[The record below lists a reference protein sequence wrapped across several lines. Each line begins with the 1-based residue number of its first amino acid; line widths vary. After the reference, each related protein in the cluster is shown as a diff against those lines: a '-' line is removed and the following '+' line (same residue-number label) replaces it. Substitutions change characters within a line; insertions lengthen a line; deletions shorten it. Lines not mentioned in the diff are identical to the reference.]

1 MLDKKRCLE
10 NIRRMASISK
20 IANVRLR
27 PHCKTHASLNIAD
40 WLRKEADVTCI
51 TVSSLS
57 MAEYFASEW
66 NNITVAFPIN
76 ILEMNTINKML
87 CFYKNLRLNLL
98 VENTEAVDALELSL
112 SSTVGIYIKID
123 IGYGRT
129 GITAHETPHINP
141 ILKLLKSSPRMQFLG
156 FLTHSGHSYHC
167 RSAEGVY
174 EIYRSPASS

>member
-1 MLDKKRCLE
+1 
-10 NIRRMASISK
+10 
-20 IANVRLR
+20 
-27 PHCKTHASLNIAD
+27 
-40 WLRKEADVTCI
+40 
-51 TVSSLS
+51 

-87 CFYKNLRLNLL
+87 CFYKNLQLNLL
-98 VENTEAVDALELSL
+98 VENTEAVDALELPL

-123 IGYGRT
+123 VGYGRS
-129 GITAHETPHINP
+129 GITANETSHINP

-156 FLTHSGHSYHC
+156 FLTHAGHSYHC
-167 RSAEGVY
+167 RFAEEVY